1 MLGFSFS
8 DYLPTT
14 QKDVTDNLYEFLQQW
29 YTLFPSYQPNPFYA
43 FGESY
48 AGKFVP
54 SITRRIHE
62 ENTSGNDV
70 IK

>member
-1 MLGFSFS
+1 MVHT
-8 DYLPTT
+8 LPLISGEETPIRFAL
-14 QKDVTDNLYEFLQQW
+14 VHLQ
-29 YTLFPSYQPNPFYA
+29 SNDFYP

-62 ENTSGNDV
+62 KNLDADV
-70 IK
+70 NIK